1 MYKMKTL
8 LFHIPVSKHKINFE
22 KRTYRN
28 YMFIKFSHVKVTQRV
43 YLIQQ
48 MSSGIYP
55 GVELPSRS
63 TMFDIRKSANRGK
76 GQGSWAGPKRTVRTP
91 ENLQ

>member
-1 MYKMKTL
+1 M
-8 LFHIPVSKHKINFE
+8 
-22 KRTYRN
+22 
-28 YMFIKFSHVKVTQRV
+28 
-43 YLIQQ
+43 IQQ